1 MKLDHHIVHV
11 MKQITGDI
19 QDAAKMRVTCIKEG
33 KYIVDMID
41 LVEVICHLP
50 YNVEPY
56 SGGPH
61 YPCQQSLIEMGIVYM
76 GCHIKCAAIHLLCM
90 EQVSDWPEQWFLN
103 LSMDLVWKELNNLL
117 LLLACRQSPPPP
129 LPTCYHAYMRWN
141 DDGKAFQNELQ
152 QIPMDTFCL
161 LDSINAFIPS

>member
-1 MKLDHHIVHV
+1 MWSHILVVHIIHV
-11 MKQITGDI
+11 NNPSLRWELSTW
-19 QDAAKMRVTCIKEG
+19 DATSI
-33 KYIVDMID
+33 
-41 LVEVICHLP
+41 
-50 YNVEPY
+50 
-56 SGGPH
+56 
-61 YPCQQSLIEMGIVYM
+61 
-76 GCHIKCAAIHLLCM
+76 
-90 EQVSDWPEQWFLN
+90 SDWPEQWFLN

-129 LPTCYHAYMRWN
+129 LHTCYHAYMRWN